1 MATYQPVES
10 KLVLKIQTGTDEW
23 GRPQVSS
30 QTIRGV
36 NSAAVADDVEIV
48 ASAMAGLLAYPLYDT
63 QKQDTDSVLAV

>member
-10 KLVLKIQTGTDEW
+10 KLVLKLQTGTDEW

-30 QTIRGV
+30 QTIRGI
-36 NSAAVADDVEIV
+36 NGAAIADSVQVV
-48 ASAMAGLLAYPLYDT
+48 ASALASLLEYPLYDT